1 MSDLVRF
8 ETRDGSAMIVEV
20 EDTAPG
26 LENVSRDD
34 NGVLEAGL
42 CLDQILSGARPTI
55 EAVLGLLRGLAPDE
69 YEVEFGIKL
78 NAEAGVVVAKTA
90 TEGHFNVRL
99 GWQRSERREADGPAG
114 ATGTTGSPAPAATG
128 SIVPE

>member
-8 ETRDGSAMIVEV
+8 ETEDGSAMVVEV

-34 NGVLEAGL
+34 NGVLEASRR
-42 CLDQILSGARPTI
+42 LDQILSGARPTI
-55 EAVLGLLRGLAPDE
+55 EALLGLLRQLAPDE

-90 TEGHFNVRL
+90 SEGHFNVRL
-99 GWQRSERREADGPAG
+99 AWQR
-114 ATGTTGSPAPAATG
+114 PAPGTADDALQ
-128 SIVPE
+128 E